1 MTSVNRAVAA
11 VKPHRGGRPT
21 DAKSQP
27 RAGDP
32 SGTFRRQRKF
42 PEAHIGLAFVSPMV
56 IGVIVLCL
64 IPFISVI
71 WYSLHD
77 WDVFT
82 GSFEFIGLGNYA
94 RLVNDAVAAKSLGVT
109 GLFMATLMIVNIVLA
124 MLLALL
130 VNQRLRGVSAFR
142 AIYFAPVVVAVVAWV
157 IIWQFLLASNGG
169 INGFLA
175 MVGVEGPNWLRDP
188 NTALYAVVI
197 VQVFKGVGMNMV
209 LFLAALQGVPSELKE
224 AARIDGASNWRIFW
238 SVVLPMLSPT
248 LLLVMI
254 LTSIGALDVFAP
266 IQVLTQGGP
275 SNSTLV
281 LSYYMYQT
289 AFERQDFGYG
299 STLGV
304 VLFVIVLALTAVQ
317 WRLRKVWVH
326 DEV

>member
-1 MTSVNRAVAA
+1 MAITTVTNAVAA
-11 VKPHRGGRPT
+11 EGHLRGDGR
-21 DAKSQP
+21 S
-27 RAGDP
+27 RP
-32 SGTFRRQRKF
+32 SRRGKY
-42 PEAHIGLAFVSPMV
+42 PEGAVGLAFVSPMV
-56 IGVIVLCL
+56 IGVIALCL
-64 IPFISVI
+64 VPFLYVV

-77 WDVFT
+77 WDIFT

-94 RLVNDAVAAKSLGVT
+94 RLLTDSVAAKSLGVT
-109 GLFMATLMIVNIVLA
+109 GLFMVMLMVVNIVLA

-130 VNQRLRGVSAFR
+130 VNQRLRGISAFR
-142 AIYFAPVVVAVVAWV
+142 AVYFAPVVVAVVAWV
-157 IIWQFLLASNGG
+157 IIWQFLLAANGG

-175 MVGVEGPNWLRDP
+175 TVGIEGPNWLRDP
-188 NTALYAVVI
+188 NTALFAIVI

-209 LFLAALQGVPSELKE
+209 LFLAALQGVPPELRE
-224 AARIDGASNWRIFW
+224 AARIDGASAWRTFW
-238 SVVLPMLSPT
+238 SVVMPLLTPT

-289 AFERQDFGYG
+289 AFERQEFGYG

-304 VLFVIVLALTAVQ
+304 VLFVIVMLLTALQ
-317 WRLRKVWVH
+317 WSLRKVWVH